1 MILTSVKERSS
12 RKDVSIMLV
21 LILEMLLQG
30 EMIIEGKAE

>member
-12 RKDVSIMLV
+12 RKDVSIMLGLV
-21 LILEMLLQG
+21 LEMLIQG

>member
-12 RKDVSIMLV
+12 RKDVSIMLG
-21 LILEMLLQG
+21 LILEMLIQG